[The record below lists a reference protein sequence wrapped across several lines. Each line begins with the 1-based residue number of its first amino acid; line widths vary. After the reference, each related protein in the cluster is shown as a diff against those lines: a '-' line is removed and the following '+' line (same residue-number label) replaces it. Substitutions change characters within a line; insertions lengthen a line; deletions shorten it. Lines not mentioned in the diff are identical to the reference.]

1 MIPEKIK
8 NWGRRIV
15 DPITNALIA
24 MKFTPNIVTMIGL
37 MLSLI
42 AGVFYALGHFK
53 IGAIMLIIGGIADTF
68 DGQIARKTGH
78 VTRFGAFFDSTVDRF
93 NEFFVLLGLM
103 YFYMSGG
110 HSHIFAYAAASAI
123 FFSVMV
129 SYVRARAEGLGGT
142 VKRGIMTRVERVL
155 FIIVISFL
163 PLKIFNY
170 MLILFLL
177 LTFITVIERIIRI
190 KKNIKEVD

>member
-1 MIPEKIK
+1 MIPEKLK
-8 NWGRRIV
+8 NLGRRIV

-24 MKFTPNIVTMIGL
+24 MKFTPNIVTLIGF

-42 AGVFYALGHFK
+42 AGVFYALGHFV
-53 IGAIMLIIGGIADTF
+53 IGAVVLIAAGISDTF
-68 DGQIARKTGH
+68 DGQIARKTGN
-78 VTRFGAFFDSTVDRF
+78 VTKFGAFFDSTVDRF
-93 NEFFVLLGLM
+93 NEFFVLLGIM
-103 YFYMSGG
+103 YFYIANN
-110 HSHIFAYAAASAI
+110 HPHIFAYAAACSI
-123 FFSVMV
+123 FFSLMV

-177 LTFITVIERIIRI
+177 LTAVTVIERIIRI
-190 KKNIKEVD
+190 KKNIKEVN

>member
-1 MIPEKIK
+1 MIPEKLK
-8 NWGRRIV
+8 NLGRKII

-24 MKFTPNIVTMIGL
+24 MKFTPNIVTLIGL

-42 AGVFYALGHFK
+42 AGVFYALGHFV
-53 IGAIMLIIGGIADTF
+53 IGAVVLIAAGISDTF
-68 DGQIARKTGH
+68 DGQIARKTGS
-78 VTRFGAFFDSTVDRF
+78 VTKFGAFFDSTVDRF
-93 NEFFVLLGLM
+93 NEFFVLLGIM
-103 YFYMSGG
+103 YFYISNN
-110 HSHIFAYAAASAI
+110 HPHVFAYAAAGSI
-123 FFSVMV
+123 FFSLMV

-177 LTFITVIERIIRI
+177 LTAVTVIERIIRI
-190 KKNIKEVD
+190 KKNIKEVN